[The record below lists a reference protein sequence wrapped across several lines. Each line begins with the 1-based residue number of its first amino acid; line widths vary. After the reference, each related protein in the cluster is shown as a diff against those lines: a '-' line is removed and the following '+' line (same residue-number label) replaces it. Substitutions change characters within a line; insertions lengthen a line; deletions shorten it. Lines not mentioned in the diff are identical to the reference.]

1 MAAGLGDLNKVLA
14 GLLGGGGR
22 QGGPMVRPG
31 LLDEEAMAMARSRG
45 GSRGLPQ
52 RGGSRG
58 LPGIEGPAPGPREP
72 KPFTQFKDRNNAP
85 LPGTQERTSDYRH
98 FSADRNPGDNTLD
111 VVMRQLDKARDR
123 YKTGPLSIRSEGLDP
138 LLKAR
143 RQRLAKKRDNEE
155 EPAKA
160 GLDLT
165 DDYQRELLLLDAKY
179 KNDPRYGY
187 DRMNG
192 REQMDEGT
200 DWRRLYRQEL
210 DKLKAKHG
218 M

>member
-1 MAAGLGDLNKVLA
+1 MAAGLGNLNKVLA
-14 GLLGGGGR
+14 GLLGGGGGGGGGR
-22 QGGPMVRPG
+22 QGGLMVRPG
-31 LLDEEAMAMARSRG
+31 ILDTGPAGRG
-45 GSRGLPQ
+45 GSRGLPVDEAA
-52 RGGSRG
+52 G
-58 LPGIEGPAPGPREP
+58 PGPR
-72 KPFTQFKDRNNAP
+72 KPRPFMQFKDRNNAP

-123 YKTGPLSIRSEGLDP
+123 YKTGPLSTRSEGLDP

-143 RQRLAKKRDNEE
+143 RQRLAKKRDEE

-179 KNDPRYGY
+179 KNDPRYSYGP
-187 DRMNG
+187 MNG
-192 REQMDEGT
+192 REQMDEGA
-200 DWRRLYRQEL
+200 DWRRFYRQEL